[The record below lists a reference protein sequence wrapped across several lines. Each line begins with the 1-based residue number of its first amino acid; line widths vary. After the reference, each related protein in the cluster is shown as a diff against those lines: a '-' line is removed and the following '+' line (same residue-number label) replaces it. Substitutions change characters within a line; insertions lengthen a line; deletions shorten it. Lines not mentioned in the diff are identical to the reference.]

1 MNWNDIYVLDI
12 RIDDYRRVIW
22 YIYEIVEDWGI
33 RDIKFGLV

>member
-33 RDIKFGLV
+33 RYIKFGIV

>member
-33 RDIKFGLV
+33 RDIKFGFV